1 MPPVLGCCGDIEV
14 SGGDSR
20 CVPMVQALVA
30 SAWPAQSIRTSVHP
44 FKLCIMGLCQQR
56 LYFLPRPDM
65 LMRHSDRAYLR
76 RCERKQQREMEGK
89 ASFWKHENFWNINL
103 VNNSLPTEF
112 HWTTDVN
119 HVTDGIVFQ
128 SVSKTQGSTFS
139 APASLFLI
147 QHNNAPAKDRAF
159 NNCKSRKK

>member
-1 MPPVLGCCGDIEV
+1 MEVFRWPKLIFLEKPNFLSALCSACALGMPPVLGCCGDIEV

-30 SAWPAQSIRTSVHP
+30 SACPAQSIRTSVHP

-89 ASFWKHENFWNINL
+89 ASFWKHENF
-103 VNNSLPTEF
+103 
-112 HWTTDVN
+112 
-119 HVTDGIVFQ
+119 
-128 SVSKTQGSTFS
+128 
-139 APASLFLI
+139 
-147 QHNNAPAKDRAF
+147 
-159 NNCKSRKK
+159 